1 MSKFLK
7 EQRKYPKRTVCYNG
21 KNFGTVRKVYKV
33 SKIFFIVPNQF
44 AMSKKKLHLKM
55 KKIHCPKFFF
65 NVQKFTYNF
74 KKFIKKIKCLGQIF
88 KLWDTAKKT
97 FFQIPVFG
105 QK

>member
-1 MSKFLK
+1 
-7 EQRKYPKRTVCYNG
+7 
-21 KNFGTVRKVYKV
+21 
-33 SKIFFIVPNQF
+33 
-44 AMSKKKLHLKM
+44 M

-65 NVQKFTYNF
+65 NVPKFTYNF

>member
-1 MSKFLK
+1 MEKILGQWKKFINSQK
-7 EQRKYPKRTVCYNG
+7 
-21 KNFGTVRKVYKV
+21 F
-33 SKIFFIVPNQF
+33 FFIVPNQF
-44 AMSKKKLHLKM
+44 AMSKKK
-55 KKIHCPKFFF
+55 ITPKNEKNPLSQIFF
-65 NVQKFTYNF
+65 NVPKFTYNF